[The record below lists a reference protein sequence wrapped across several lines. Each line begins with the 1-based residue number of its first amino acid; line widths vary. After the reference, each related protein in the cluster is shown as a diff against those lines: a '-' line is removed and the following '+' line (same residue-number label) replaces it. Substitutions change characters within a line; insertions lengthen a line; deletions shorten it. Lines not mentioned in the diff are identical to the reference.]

1 VAGARHEAL
10 GLIVDR
16 AAEYLSHVEGQ
27 REAEGVDATLTAA
40 AKRGKATAGLDATL
54 EAINRGAVHRLYLL
68 KGWRAPGRRCGE
80 CGVLQGGFSWS
91 CPTCGGE
98 AQTVELGEAM
108 AERVAAAGG
117 TVESIE
123 VHQPLAAVG
132 GIAAELRYPL

>member
-1 VAGARHEAL
+1 
-10 GLIVDR
+10 
-16 AAEYLSHVEGQ
+16 
-27 REAEGVDATLTAA
+27 
-40 AKRGKATAGLDATL
+40 
-54 EAINRGAVHRLYLL
+54 
-68 KGWRAPGRRCGE
+68 
-80 CGVLQGGFSWS
+80 VLQGGFSWN
-91 CPTCGGE
+91 CPTCGGA